1 MSKTEKIGVV
11 ILAAGGSSRLGRPK
25 QLVKFKGKPLLQHTL
40 DLVEKLDFKK
50 KILVLGSDEDLILK
64 EVDIKNF
71 EVLSN
76 PDWEKGMAGSIKTGL
91 QELTRNTEMEHIL
104 LLLSDQPL
112 LTTEYIQRLSM
123 AHVYQKPMAT
133 YSKYGSEMGVPAIF
147 SKAAFPFL
155 ENLKG
160 DQGAKKL
167 TTNADFVYRTIEFEH
182 GGFDIDTEADVEKL
196 KGLE

>member
-1 MSKTEKIGVV
+1 M
-11 ILAAGGSSRLGRPK
+11 AAGGSSRLGRPK
-25 QLVKFKGKPLLQHTL
+25 QLVKFKGKPLLQHTI
-40 DLVEKLDFKK
+40 DLVEKLDFNK
-50 KILVLGSDEDLILK
+50 KILVLGSHEDLILN

-71 EVLSN
+71 EVVQN
-76 PDWEKGMAGSIKTGL
+76 PEWEKGMAGSIKIGL
-91 QELTRNTEMEHIL
+91 QELTRDTELEHIL
-104 LLLSDQPL
+104 LLLSDQPM

-133 YSKYGSEMGVPAIF
+133 YSKYGSELGVPAIF
-147 SKAAFPFL
+147 SKSAFTFL

-167 TTNADFVYRTIEFEH
+167 TMNADFVYKTIEFDQ
-182 GGFDIDTEADVEKL
+182 GGFDIDTEADVERL

>member
-1 MSKTEKIGVV
+1 MSKTAKIGVV

-25 QLVKFKGKPLLQHTL
+25 QLVKFKGKPLLQHTI
-40 DLVEKLDFKK
+40 DLVEKLDFNK
-50 KILVLGSDEDLILK
+50 KILVLGSHEDLILN

-71 EVLSN
+71 EVVQN
-76 PDWEKGMAGSIKTGL
+76 PEWEKGMAGSIKIGL
-91 QELTRNTEMEHIL
+91 QELTRDTELEHIL
-104 LLLSDQPL
+104 LLLSDQPM

-133 YSKYGSEMGVPAIF
+133 YSKYGSELGVPAIF
-147 SKAAFPFL
+147 SKSAFTFL

-167 TTNADFVYRTIEFEH
+167 TMNADFVYRTIEFEQ

>member
-1 MSKTEKIGVV
+1 MSKTAKIGVV

-25 QLVKFKGKPLLQHTL
+25 QLVKFKGKPLLQHTI

-50 KILVLGSDEDLILK
+50 KILVLGSHQDLILN
-64 EVDIKNF
+64 EVETKNF
-71 EVLSN
+71 EVAQN
-76 PDWEKGMAGSIKTGL
+76 PEWGKGMAGSIKIGL
-91 QELTRNTEMEHIL
+91 QELNRDVEMEHVL
-104 LLLSDQPL
+104 LLLSDQPF

-147 SKAAFPFL
+147 SKVAFPFL

-167 TTNADFVYRTIEFEH
+167 TMNADFVYKTIEFEQ

>member
-1 MSKTEKIGVV
+1 LSKTAKIGVV

-25 QLVKFKGKPLLQHTL
+25 QLVKFKGKPLLQHTI
-40 DLVEKLDFKK
+40 DLVEKLDFNK
-50 KILVLGSDEDLILK
+50 KILVLGSHEDLILN

-71 EVLSN
+71 EVVQN
-76 PDWEKGMAGSIKTGL
+76 PEWEKGMAGSIKIGL
-91 QELTRNTEMEHIL
+91 QELARDTELEHIL
-104 LLLSDQPL
+104 LLLSDQPM
-112 LTTEYIQRLSM
+112 LTTEYMQRLSM

-133 YSKYGSEMGVPAIF
+133 YSKYGSELGVPAIF
-147 SKAAFPFL
+147 SKSAFTFL

-167 TTNADFVYRTIEFEH
+167 TMNADFVYRTIEFEQ

>member
-1 MSKTEKIGVV
+1 M
-11 ILAAGGSSRLGRPK
+11 AAGGSSRLGRPK
-25 QLVKFKGKPLLQHTL
+25 QLVKFKGKPLLQHTI

-50 KILVLGSDEDLILK
+50 KILVLGSSQDLILN
-64 EVDIKNF
+64 EVDSKNF

-76 PDWEKGMAGSIKTGL
+76 PDWEQGMAGSIKIGL
-91 QELTRNTEMEHIL
+91 QELSRDVEMEHIL
-104 LLLSDQPL
+104 LLLSDQPF